1 MSEMTNGHE
10 RWSEELAAYLLG
22 ALEPDEMATFE
33 RHAEGCKRCRAE
45 ARWLM
50 PAMQALPES
59 IERVQPPP
67 QLRERLMA
75 EVRADIAAE
84 ESAAADKRAAAGERS
99 RGRGDWR
106 QRLGALWHGE
116 GPRGLRPA
124 VGLAALLLVVAAVAG
139 YVIGDN
145 GASSQTGGA
154 ASTVV
159 SGRAPG
165 IVATMVREGEG
176 GSLHLKNVKPIPDG
190 RVLEAWV
197 QRDGEVAPVRA
208 LFVPDRE
215 GRATTTVTD
224 MSGVETVMVTVE
236 PAGGTDAPT
245 SAPIVTMP
253 IPQ

>member
-1 MSEMTNGHE
+1 MSEMANGHE

-22 ALEPDEMATFE
+22 ALGPDEMGSFE
-33 RHAEGCKRCRAE
+33 RHAEDCERCRAE

-59 IERVQPPP
+59 VERRQAPPE
-67 QLRERLMA
+67 LRERLMV
-75 EVRADIAAE
+75 EVRADAKAGSGVAAE
-84 ESAAADKRAAAGERS
+84 RAAAGEDRD
-99 RGRGDWR
+99 RNWR
-106 QRLGALWHGE
+106 QRLAALWRGG

-139 YVIGDN
+139 YVVGGGSSSPSGDP
-145 GASSQTGGA
+145 ST
-154 ASTVV
+154 TVV
-159 SGRAPG
+159 SGQAPG

-176 GSLHLKNVKPIPDG
+176 GSLYLKNVKPIPDG

-197 QRDGEVAPVRA
+197 QRGDKVEPVPA
-208 LFVPDRE
+208 LFAPNRE
-215 GRATTTVTD
+215 GRATTMVAN
-224 MSGVETVMVTVE
+224 MNGVETVMVTVE
-236 PAGGTDAPT
+236 PSGGTRAPT